1 MMDTALQSVSWSTIS
16 ILTIFLLTFRQEQEQ
31 DLIEDARNEGEQSCD
46 PAERRPN
53 HGFVPEV

>member
-31 DLIEDARNEGEQSCD
+31 DLIEDARNEEEQSCEL
-46 PAERRPN
+46 AERGPN